1 MSEDKYLSLTELA
14 ELVGG
19 TSHSVG
25 RTLTTPGLRRNGKP
39 SSQAFALGLVQ
50 QAPTNRG
57 SGYFYKWHRDKT
69 MPYLIGKD
77 TRDSATSY

>member
-25 RTLTTPGLRRNGKP
+25 RTLTTAGLRRNGKP
-39 SSQAFALGLVQ
+39 SPQAFALGLVQ

-69 MPYLIGKD
+69 MPYLGRE
-77 TRDSATSY
+77 TNDSATSYL

>member
-1 MSEDKYLSLTELA
+1 MSVDSYLSLTELA
-14 ELVGG
+14 QLIGG

-25 RTLTTPGLRRNGKP
+25 RMLTSAGLRKNGKP

-57 SGYFYKWHRDKT
+57 SGYFYKWHSDKT
-69 MPYLIGKD
+69 MPYLGSE
-77 TRDSATSY
+77 TNASATT

>member
-14 ELVGG
+14 EIVGG

-25 RTLTTPGLRRNGKP
+25 RTLTSTGLRKNGKP

-50 QAPTNRG
+50 QVPTNRG
-57 SGYFYKWHRDKT
+57 RRCRASWRTADEHH
-69 MPYLIGKD
+69 
-77 TRDSATSY
+77 

>member
-1 MSEDKYLSLTELA
+1 MSGDTYLSLTELA

-25 RTLTTPGLRRNGKP
+25 KTLTATGLRQNGKP

-69 MPYLIGKD
+69 MPYLG
-77 TRDSATSY
+77 SATNASTSY

>member
-14 ELVGG
+14 EIVGG
-19 TSHSVG
+19 TSHGVG
-25 RTLTTPGLRRNGKP
+25 RTLTSAGLRENGKP

-69 MPYLIGKD
+69 MPYLG
-77 TRDSATSY
+77 SATNASATT

>member
-25 RTLTTPGLRRNGKP
+25 RTLTTAGLRRNGKP

-50 QAPTNRG
+50 QSPTNRG

-69 MPYLIGKD
+69 MPYLIRKN
-77 TRDSATSY
+77 TSDSATSY

>member
-1 MSEDKYLSLTELA
+1 MSGDTYLSLTELA

-25 RTLTTPGLRRNGKP
+25 KTLTSTGLRQNGKP

-57 SGYFYKWHRDKT
+57 SVYFYKWHRDKT
-69 MPYLIGKD
+69 MPYLG
-77 TRDSATSY
+77 SATNASTSY

>member
-14 ELVGG
+14 EIVGG
-19 TSHSVG
+19 ISHSVG
-25 RTLTTPGLRRNGKP
+25 RTLTTAGLRRNGKP

-69 MPYLIGKD
+69 MPYFIRKD
-77 TRDSATSY
+77 TSDSATSY

>member
-1 MSEDKYLSLTELA
+1 MNGDTYLSLTELA

-25 RTLTTPGLRRNGKP
+25 KTLTSTGLRQNGKP

-69 MPYLIGKD
+69 MPYLG
-77 TRDSATSY
+77 SATNASTSY

>member
-14 ELVGG
+14 EIVGG

-25 RTLTTPGLRRNGKP
+25 RTLTSAGLRKNGKP

-69 MPYLIGKD
+69 MPYLRS
-77 TRDSATSY
+77 TTNDSATP